1 MDPPIPSETPGT
13 LRLDTE
19 ARRIMG
25 KIARKTNQLKRT
37 GMLPSDREHL
47 KERLRFAWTDIHNS
61 KETTSVTAWRKKK
74 ARKAYTDLQDANN
87 HLFLVVILAVT
98 PTECAIPAFKEV
110 KESLICSK
118 SYENYQLN
126 LDFAEKHFFESMAAE
141 QSFNNNHHYI
151 NFINS
156 LFPQGC
162 YKHPF
167 K

>member
-1 MDPPIPSETPGT
+1 MDPLIPSQTPAT
-13 LRLDTE
+13 LHLDTE
-19 ARRIMG
+19 VRRIMG
-25 KIARKTNQLKRT
+25 KIVRKTNQLKRT
-37 GMLPSDREHL
+37 GMLPNDREHL
-47 KERLRFAWTDIHNS
+47 KERLRFAWTDPNS
-61 KETTSVTAWRKKK
+61 KKTTSVTAWRKKK

-126 LDFAEKHFFESMAAE
+126 VDFAEKHFFESMAAE
-141 QSFNNNHHYI
+141 QSFNNNHQYI

-156 LFPQGC
+156 LFPQGW

-167 K
+167 T